1 MAKRIIFKT
10 GLLILSAPLLA
21 FSRVAEAVNL
31 WDLRTEI
38 DICLQAVDRNS
49 LRPVPARFIRALAVA
64 EDKRNALHPGVDPI
78 GIFRAILVRVC
89 RKEIQG
95 ASTIEQQ
102 FVRVVTGSYEM
113 TMRRKIKEQALAVA
127 VSRRRSKTQIAS
139 AYLFIAR
146 YGSGLNGALGLG
158 KLCGTNLDECQAHTI
173 YEAVAR
179 LKYPEP
185 SHPSS
190 AWRQKLVRRTVYIA
204 RGMPE
209 IANQSSSGFFPV
221 GKVGVPCSH
230 GGSS

>member
-1 MAKRIIFKT
+1 MAKRIIFRV
-10 GLLILSAPLLA
+10 GFLILSAPLLV

-49 LRPVPARFIRALAVA
+49 LRPVPAKFIQALAAA
-64 EDKRNALHPGVDPI
+64 EDRRNALHPGVDPI
-78 GIFRAILVRVC
+78 GIFRAVLVRIC

-102 FVRVVTGSYEM
+102 FVRVATGSYEM
-113 TMRRKIKEQALAVA
+113 TIRRKIKEQALAVA
-127 VSRRRSKTQIAS
+127 VSRRRSKTQVAS
-139 AYLFIAR
+139 AYLFIAH
-146 YGSGLNGALGLG
+146 YGSGLNGASGLG
-158 KLCGTNLDECQAHTI
+158 KLCGANLNKCPAHKV

-190 AWRQKLVRRTVYIA
+190 AWRRKLVRRTKYIE

-209 IANQSSSGFFPV
+209 VASQSGSGLLPV
-221 GKVGVPCSH
+221 GNAGFDVALR
-230 GGSS
+230 

>member
-1 MAKRIIFKT
+1 MATRIVYRI
-10 GLLILSAPLLA
+10 GILILSAPLLV

-38 DICLQAVDRNS
+38 EICLQTVDRNS
-49 LRPVPARFIRALAVA
+49 LHPVPAGFIRVLAVA
-64 EDKRNALHPGVDPI
+64 EDRRNALHPGVDPI
-78 GIFRAILVRVC
+78 GIFRAILVRIC

-113 TMRRKIKEQALAVA
+113 TIRRKIKEQALAIA

-146 YGSGLNGALGLG
+146 YGSKLNGASGLSE
-158 KLCGTNLDECQAHTI
+158 LCGTNLNECPAHMI
-173 YEAVAR
+173 YETVAR

-185 SHPSS
+185 SHPSL
-190 AWRQKLVRRTVYIA
+190 AWRQKLVRRTRYIVC
-204 RGMPE
+204 GMPE
-209 IANQSSSGFFPV
+209 GAKQSNSNILPV
-221 GKVGVPCSH
+221 SKASFNVD
-230 GGSS
+230 